1 MKVAILG
8 CGPSG
13 LLAAHAAVHLGHE
26 PVIYSIAVQS
36 EIHGAQYLHRS
47 IPDITSKKP
56 DAQLTFRKLGLRSG
70 YARKVYGSGVIE
82 TSWTKFHDGE
92 EYPACNMREAYDALW
107 SLYCPVIIERIVNAW
122 DLPELIDSYPQV
134 VSTIPASNL
143 CRKPYHEFK
152 RLTISVIGSAPDE
165 VKPDQVVYN
174 GRGSDPWYRACEIFG
189 HRFTEYSHP
198 ISGQPQGFKPISTNC
213 DCFNGRVLK
222 VGRYGKWARGEL
234 IHHAYEDVAI
244 ALGTGG
250 SRAVQSV

>member
-13 LLAAHAAVHLGHE
+13 LLATHAAMILGHD

-47 IPDITSKKP
+47 IPEISSKEP
-56 DAQLTFRKLGLRSG
+56 DAQLTFRKRGFPQV
-70 YARKVYGSGVIE
+70 YAAKVYGTMDID
-82 TSWTKFHDGE
+82 TSWSKFEDDK
-92 EYPACNMREAYDALW
+92 EYPAWNMQEAYDKLW
-107 SLYCPVIIERIVNAW
+107 DWYNHRILNRIVNAW
-122 DLPELIDSYPQV
+122 DMPDLIDSYPYV
-134 VSTIPASNL
+134 ISTIPASNL

-152 RLTISVIGSAPDE
+152 RLTISVTGSAPDDI
-165 VKPDQVVYN
+165 KPNQVVYS
-174 GRGSDPWYRACEIFG
+174 GRTQDNWYRACEIFG
-189 HRFTEYSHP
+189 HRFTEYAAP
-198 ISGQPQGFKPISTNC
+198 IPGQPQGFKPVSTNC
-213 DCFNGRVLK
+213 DCFRGRILK

-250 SRAVQSV
+250 SRAVHAM